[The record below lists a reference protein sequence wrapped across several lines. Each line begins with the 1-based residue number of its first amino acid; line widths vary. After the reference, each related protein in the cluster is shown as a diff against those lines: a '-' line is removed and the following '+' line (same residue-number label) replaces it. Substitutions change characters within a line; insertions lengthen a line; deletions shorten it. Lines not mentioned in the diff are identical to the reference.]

1 MYLTNEGCLFMNVLN
16 LKIGGKEI
24 KYLFSIATLLVF
36 IIPYS
41 NQGLSNPVIFAYGM
55 IFVAIYF
62 MLLPKTGDIVK
73 LIANNKILFSFVGY
87 AAFSGLWSDHTLL
100 DPTLR
105 LAKFLVVTLFCVFLL
120 VNYNTKDCMKIVVTS
135 LSILA
140 VLNLFT
146 CLFIPSLGI
155 HDVFSYHAGEW
166 RGISSHKNTMG
177 TLSLLCF
184 IGNMAMLYKDNNS
197 NKLSHGALMAVSVLL
212 IYKSGSATAFII
224 TVALTLVILSM
235 NAFLKI
241 RSRALRGF
249 IFTYSVLL
257 VMTFAFL
264 TFSNFSA
271 LATGVGKDPNLT
283 GRTGL
288 WVSADRAIRDELYL
302 GHGFG
307 SFFSDKNLVLSYF
320 DLEITSSH
328 SGFRDLLLDLGIV
341 GMVLIVSIL
350 LITLVKLLKN
360 QGKYEIYIWM
370 QLLGFSIFTIIN
382 NITDSR
388 FLNSLAIYWIIFFI
402 TSSAVQKNTHKS

>member
-1 MYLTNEGCLFMNVLN
+1 MVNVLN
-16 LKIGGKEI
+16 INIGGKEI
-24 KYLFSIATLLVF
+24 KYLFSIATMLIF

-41 NQGLSNPVIFAYGM
+41 NQGITKTVIFVYGL
-55 IFVAIYF
+55 IFTAVYF
-62 MLLPKTGDIVK
+62 MLLPKIRDIVK
-73 LIANNKILFSFVGY
+73 LISNNVLLFSFVSY
-87 AAFSGLWSDHTLL
+87 AALSGLWSYHTSL

-120 VNYNTKDCMKIVVTS
+120 VNYNTKDCIKIVVTS

-184 IGNMAMLYKDNNS
+184 MGNMAMLYKDNS
-197 NKLSHGALMAVSVLL
+197 NKLAHGALIAVSVLL

-224 TVALTLVILSM
+224 TAALTLGILSM

-241 RSRALRGF
+241 RNRALRGF

-257 VMTFAFL
+257 VMAVAFL

-271 LATGVGKDPNLT
+271 LATGIGKDPNLT

-288 WVSADRAIRDELYL
+288 WESADRAIRDELYL

-307 SFFSDKNLVLSYF
+307 SFFSDQNLVLSYF
-320 DLEITSSH
+320 DRELTSSH
-328 SGFRDLLLDLGIV
+328 SGFRDLLLDLGIF

-350 LITLVKLLKN
+350 LITLVNLLKN
-360 QGKYEIYIWM
+360 RGKYEIYFWM
-370 QLLGFSIFTIIN
+370 QLFGFSIFTIIN

-402 TSSAVQKNTHKS
+402 TSTAIQRRGDKVNL